1 MKIFTRSILSLLVVF
16 SLLVSCDLQEQDTL
30 PVEESEIFKNVEFYP
45 DLGEKHNAILADF
58 FQQSKFEGRTYA
70 ERIEDVETFFVT
82 KYSADVSDTKYS
94 LFGVEKENFN
104 VRVESG
110 KLEFDPFVVL
120 ENNKD
125 RMTERVY
132 GLLVDFFERTE
143 EIQKWEDELVYLEEF
158 EQSILSEKS
167 LSKSDK
173 NGLRNIILVYKFSAE
188 YWQENLPNWNARMNE
203 KGRVMCDENNY
214 QKIAWADIIEGT
226 AGGLLGGPAG
236 ALVGLAAGS
245 LTMAIGVC

>member
-1 MKIFTRSILSLLVVF
+1 MREFTRSILLLMGIVNF
-16 SLLVSCDLQEQDTL
+16 IVSCDLQEQDSL

-45 DLGEKHNAILADF
+45 DLGKKHNAILADY
-58 FQQSKFEGRTYA
+58 FQRSKFEGRTYA
-70 ERIEDVETFFVT
+70 ERIEEVETFFAT
-82 KYSADVSDTKYS
+82 KYNADVSGTKYS

-104 VRVESG
+104 ARVKSG
-110 KLEFDPFVVL
+110 ELEFDPFVVL

-132 GLLVDFFERTE
+132 GLLVNFFIRTE
-143 EIQKWEDELVYLEEF
+143 EIQEWEEELVFLEEF
-158 EQSILSEKS
+158 EQSILSEES
-167 LSKSDK
+167 LSEGDK
-173 NGLRNIILVYKFSAE
+173 NGLRNIILVYKYSAE
-188 YWQENLPNWNARMNE
+188 YWQENLQDWNARMSE
-203 KGRVMCDENNY
+203 EGRVMCDENNY